1 MASMSSWCEL
11 PHDLLRLVIARVA
24 LPIDCARFRAVCR
37 SWRSVPSPRRTPW
50 VVAPDGL
57 LMRFPQDN
65 TQGLITFA
73 ENYRCIGSTDSWLVM
88 DFTKPK
94 TRTHTYTLENLFSKT
109 IVQFPELDKV
119 IGNVSKPFEVRKV
132 LMMSPPEGLVAVRTN
147 KLYGLTRDEDLFSF
161 HIAFDDDKGAP
172 TVTGVECIV
181 KHSKVDHHEH
191 AEEEA
196 RKSTVDNIEYNGM
209 RYDDDEEE
217 DQKGG
222 LLMTIWYLV
231 ESRGK
236 LLMVR
241 RQIKGPQLV
250 TRFTCKVEVF
260 EADARTRKWVPV
272 LGGLDGHALFISKRF
287 SKSVLAGGDV
297 AEDTLYFMETGEV
310 FNMRSRTTTPPIF
323 VESTL
328 ATCLFLP
335 GGVAR
340 SQEMSNATPTLLRH
354 TAPAPAATITPV
366 AGSPTSPAA
375 LAQGPSSA
383 FPSGFPSPRFGHR
396 ELVLS
401 IFPQLH
407 PCLSD
412 PGSPPRDPVLSGSCF
427 VKDS

>member
-147 KLYGLTRDEDLFSF
+147 KYSYPIILVQPGKGLWLPQPRTLPYTRLIDLAFLHGRLYGLTRDEDLFSF

-335 GGVAR
+335 G
-340 SQEMSNATPTLLRH
+340 SLDHSPIRH
-354 TAPAPAATITPV
+354 
-366 AGSPTSPAA
+366 
-375 LAQGPSSA
+375 
-383 FPSGFPSPRFGHR
+383 
-396 ELVLS
+396 
-401 IFPQLH
+401 
-407 PCLSD
+407 
-412 PGSPPRDPVLSGSCF
+412 
-427 VKDS
+427 